1 MSLDIDQIVN
11 EAIPLPRSCKLNI
24 QRAEWKREKLKAA
37 ILQLLKENTNFTQ
50 TYSNG
55 IDRSAEA
62 DSESPA
68 S

>member
-1 MSLDIDQIVN
+1 MVNIDQIVN
-11 EAIPLPRSCKLNI
+11 EAIPLPRSCAYQI
-24 QRAEWKREKLKAA
+24 QKAEWKRKKLKDA